1 MTTLR
6 RGAEHLPAPHARF
19 DARTVSIALAAAL
32 AITLTALIIVI
43 GTSRSGTEP
52 IRVAP
57 TSSGPIPPSAAER
70 HQPPG
75 LNGPGMQRR

>member
-6 RGAEHLPAPHARF
+6 RGAQHLPTPHAPL

-32 AITLTALIIVI
+32 AIALTALVIVLA
-43 GTSRSGTEP
+43 TSSGGSEP
-52 IRVAP
+52 VQVAP
-57 TSSGPIPPSAAER
+57 TSGPTPPSAAER

-75 LNGPGMQRR
+75 LSGPGMQRR